1 MEQKGI
7 KRVEVVG
14 QNDKRLIT
22 AIFCGSIQGD
32 FLPIQLIYKGKT
44 VRCHPCYE
52 FPPGWHITHLPNH
65 WSTETTMLQY
75 IEHIVEPYVRSVR
88 ELLYTPTTPGVIIM
102 DNFKG
107 QVTDKVTSLL
117 EKCHLHVCLL
127 PANTTDLL
135 QPMDVS
141 VNKPAKS
148 FLKKQFSEWY
158 SEQLLQ
164 QIQCASK

>member
-1 MEQKGI
+1 MMEQKEI
-7 KRVEVVG
+7 KWVEVVG

-44 VRCHPCYE
+44 VCCHPCYE
-52 FPPGWHITHLPNH
+52 FPPRWDITPNH
-65 WSTETTMLQY
+65 WLMEMTMLQY
-75 IEHIVEPYVRSVR
+75 IEHIVDPYIQSIRM
-88 ELLYTPTTPGVIIM
+88 LLYTPTTPGVIIIM

-127 PANTTDLL
+127 PASTTDLL

-148 FLKKQFSEWY
+148 FLMKQFAEWY

-164 QIQCASK
+164 QIEN